1 MKTKI
6 FENGKHQ
13 VVLEVEKVDYPAN
26 TTMLDFVTEVVVGE
40 NETKRMSQLQLFL
53 NPEQMLLLKQV
64 LFSKDNV

>member
-26 TTMLDFVTEVVVGE
+26 TTMLDFVTEVVVSE
-40 NETKRMSQLQLFL
+40 SETRQMSHFQLFL
-53 NPEQMLLLKQV
+53 NPEQLLLLKQALV
-64 LFSKDNV
+64 SQDNV